1 MSKGILA
8 VVLLVDEGGEREL
21 EGAGRGTRALADRLV
36 KCGSKNR
43 DPRFSPMLREMNAA
57 STVFVEP

>member
-21 EGAGRGTRALADRLV
+21 EGAGRGTRASADRLV

-43 DPRFSPMLREMNAA
+43 DPRFSPMLCEVNAA